1 MKNIYSNKFPLSSS
15 NQLTLNN
22 YLLNQTNL
30 KNELSK
36 IRQRAENQLKSVKF
50 NKSSNSRANS
60 RTNSSY
66 HVRSTFNNSNSNN
79 TRINPVEI
87 NNYFKTNYRNNNL
100 KPTRSN
106 TNIFNSYNNSNS
118 KGINYLQSSKSAV
131 KMGILEN
138 NIINNNLTTA
148 DNSGNSMNNNK
159 NFFNNNLSRN
169 KSERNNTFLQ
179 RLKSINTNTSNNNNT
194 NNNNSNIK
202 FPLLNNNNIN
212 SNNENNNNNNNI
224 DNMNIN
230 SVRITPRTQFKK
242 LKTLNMNEQK
252 NILAI
257 QRMLSAKKRKKSYK
271 KQSEDNISYSDEE
284 YSNDNIET
292 ERIKKKKKQKDL
304 FRSLS
309 KGLENNINNSLING
323 NNNRIFNKKISFKTK
338 NSQINN
344 NNNNINNNN
353 NFFSNGNFESSDTDN
368 TSKNFVKHP
377 TQNFNRI
384 NSPNLDEFTAKKKI
398 IKKNSHNNNI
408 NNYNNKIVKRILGTP
423 SIHGKGFSNK
433 TVMNITASNKQQSKY
448 LKMLSKNNNNDNE
461 NNNSIDM
468 SVNKE
473 LHIFNEEE
481 EEEEEI
487 EENNEKNS
495 NNNNNTIDNNNN
507 NNNNII
513 EMDDNN
519 DYQSMIIDNED
530 ENNNNNDENRFYIDY
545 LSNFNNN
552 NKTKLKPILKKLEHQ
567 IEDKTQNIKQI
578 DLNIKINLLNKCF
591 NLLFLKKIFPTENG
605 ENQIFMDFERKFHEG
620 FKKTKKT
627 ILNTLVFSTDNN
639 NNDNNNNISY
649 LNKLQKKLKKN
660 VDINLIK
667 YKKNTIYNNFF
678 IQCSFLLK
686 YFIIDLYSMI
696 FDNDYF
702 SKNTPK
708 KKTFVRQQ
716 TRNVSFFHNKKFLST
731 SSRSNFRNN
740 TNRSKFIKSSS
751 ETRRRKSFGELNS
764 LHKNVIQNIILNF
777 NDVVNDENMNFLNK
791 FFVLEIYPIFENCS
805 MISEE
810 KFILKIKSITNTENS
825 TNNINHSIQ
834 HTNSNLIF
842 NNKKRFSLSKK
853 RKSKIIELKDLKN
866 PFLIK
871 NKATLKNEKKNLLID
886 KLKSHGYYLRK
897 ETIKYQKKLTNAELK
912 YQLLLTNKR
921 IKKKIKEEDY
931 IKNNLGAIN
940 KNNMIYRVNQLK
952 SEKINSLE
960 NIEKCFFY
968 VKDRNFQ
975 GFKMVFE
982 SEKLHPDICD
992 ENGNSL
998 LCLAVQGNCF
1008 QIVDYLLNLG
1018 ANPNLKNYNYNTPL
1032 HYALTFH
1039 NFEIADMLIQRGAD
1053 EKALNKRGE
1062 TPWQCLDSGNS
1073 II

>member
-1 MKNIYSNKFPLSSS
+1 MKNIFSSKFPLSSS

-66 HVRSTFNNSNSNN
+66 HIRNTFNNSNSNI
-79 TRINPVEI
+79 TRNNQVEI
-87 NNYFKTNYRNNNL
+87 NNYFKTSYRNNNL
-100 KPTRSN
+100 KQNRSN
-106 TNIFNSYNNSNS
+106 TNIFNNTNNKMNF
-118 KGINYLQSSKSAV
+118 LQTSKSAV

-159 NFFNNNLSRN
+159 NFFNNNLT
-169 KSERNNTFLQ
+169 RNNTFLQ
-179 RLKSINTNTSNNNNT
+179 RLKSINNSNNNN

-202 FPLLNNNNIN
+202 FPLLNNNN
-212 SNNENNNNNNNI
+212 NNNNNNDLS
-224 DNMNIN
+224 DNVN
-230 SVRITPRTQFKK
+230 SIRISPKTQFKK

-252 NILAI
+252 NILSL
-257 QRMLSAKKRKKSYK
+257 QRKLSGKKRKKSFK
-271 KQSEDNISYSDEE
+271 KKEDNLSSSDEE
-284 YSNDNIET
+284 FSNEMIET

-309 KGLENNINNSLING
+309 KGLENN

-338 NSQINN
+338 TQINN
-344 NNNNINNNN
+344 NNNNNI
-353 NFFSNGNFESSDTDN
+353 FSNGNLFESSETDN
-368 TSKNFVKHP
+368 TSKNFVKHQ
-377 TQNFNRI
+377 TQNLNL
-384 NSPNLDEFTAKKKI
+384 NTNLDEIISKKKL

-408 NNYNNKIVKRILGTP
+408 NNYNNKILKRILGTP
-423 SIHGKGFSNK
+423 TIHKKGFSNK
-433 TVMNITASNKQQSKY
+433 TVMNVTSTNKQQSKY
-448 LKMLSKNNNNDNE
+448 LKMLSKNNNNNNNNE
-461 NNNSIDM
+461 NDNNSIDI

-473 LHIFNEEE
+473 LHLFEEE
-481 EEEEEI
+481 EEEEE
-487 EENNEKNS
+487 EKNS
-495 NNNNNTIDNNNN
+495 SENNNNSTENNNN
-507 NNNNII
+507 ENNNNENVI

-519 DYQSMIIDNED
+519 EFEIIDED
-530 ENNNNNDENRFYIDY
+530 DDNNNKNEENRFYIDY
-545 LSNFNNN
+545 LSNINKK
-552 NKTKLKPILKKLEHQ
+552 KTKLKPILKKLENQ
-567 IEDKTQNIKQI
+567 IEDKIQNIKQI

-620 FKKTKKT
+620 FKKTKKN
-627 ILNTLVFSTDNN
+627 ILNNLVFSIENN
-639 NNDNNNNISY
+639 NNNKNNKI
-649 LNKLQKKLKKN
+649 LQKKLKKN
-660 VDINLIK
+660 IEIKLIK
-667 YKKNTIYNNFF
+667 YKKNTIFNNFY

-716 TRNVSFFHNKKFLST
+716 TRNISFIHNKKFLST

-740 TNRSKFIKSSS
+740 SNSKFNSTS

-777 NDVVNDENMNFLNK
+777 NDVVNDENINFLNK
-791 FFVLEIYPIFENCS
+791 FFLLEISPVFEK
-805 MISEE
+805 ISIENLQ
-810 KFILKIKSITNTENS
+810 IKIQSIAETEN
-825 TNNINHSIQ
+825 NNNNNNENNNYNIHHTHSNVIY
-834 HTNSNLIF
+834 
-842 NNKKRFSLSKK
+842 NNKKRFSLGKNR
-853 RKSKIIELKDLKN
+853 RKSKIIEIKDLKN

-871 NKATLKNEKKNLLID
+871 NKGTLKNEKKNLLID
-886 KLKSHGYYLRK
+886 KLKSHGYYRRK

-912 YQLLLTNKR
+912 YQLQLTNKR
-921 IKKKIKEEDY
+921 LKKKIKEEDY

-975 GFKMVFE
+975 GFKMIFE

-1018 ANPNLKNYNYNTPL
+1018 ANPNIKNYNYNTPL

-1053 EKALNKRGE
+1053 EKAQNKRGE

>member
-1 MKNIYSNKFPLSSS
+1 MKNIFSTKFPLSSS

-66 HVRSTFNNSNSNN
+66 HIRNTFNNSNSNI
-79 TRINPVEI
+79 TRNNQVEI
-87 NNYFKTNYRNNNL
+87 NNYFKTSYRNNNL
-100 KPTRSN
+100 KQNRSN
-106 TNIFNSYNNSNS
+106 TNIFNNTNNKMNF
-118 KGINYLQSSKSAV
+118 LQTSKSAV

-159 NFFNNNLSRN
+159 NFFNNNLT
-169 KSERNNTFLQ
+169 RNNTFLQ
-179 RLKSINTNTSNNNNT
+179 RLKSINNSNNNN

-202 FPLLNNNNIN
+202 FPLLNNNN
-212 SNNENNNNNNNI
+212 NNNNNDLS
-224 DNMNIN
+224 DNVN
-230 SVRITPRTQFKK
+230 SIRISPKTQFKK

-252 NILAI
+252 NILSL
-257 QRMLSAKKRKKSYK
+257 QRKLSGKKRKKSFK
-271 KQSEDNISYSDEE
+271 KKEDNLSSSDEE
-284 YSNDNIET
+284 FSNEMIET

-309 KGLENNINNSLING
+309 KGLENN
-323 NNNRIFNKKISFKTK
+323 NNRIFNKKISFKTK
-338 NSQINN
+338 TQINN
-344 NNNNINNNN
+344 NNNNNI
-353 NFFSNGNFESSDTDN
+353 FSNGNLFESSETDN
-368 TSKNFVKHP
+368 TSKNFVKHQ
-377 TQNFNRI
+377 TQNLNL
-384 NSPNLDEFTAKKKI
+384 NTNLDEIISKKKL

-408 NNYNNKIVKRILGTP
+408 NNYNNKILKRILGTP
-423 SIHGKGFSNK
+423 TIHKKGFSNK
-433 TVMNITASNKQQSKY
+433 TVMNVTSTNKQQSKY
-448 LKMLSKNNNNDNE
+448 LKMLSKNNNNNNNE
-461 NNNSIDM
+461 NDNNSIDI

-473 LHIFNEEE
+473 LHLFEEE
-481 EEEEEI
+481 EEEEE
-487 EENNEKNS
+487 EKNS
-495 NNNNNTIDNNNN
+495 SENNNNSTENNNN
-507 NNNNII
+507 ENNNNENVI

-519 DYQSMIIDNED
+519 EFEIIDED
-530 ENNNNNDENRFYIDY
+530 DDNNNKNEENRFYIDY
-545 LSNFNNN
+545 LSNINKK
-552 NKTKLKPILKKLEHQ
+552 KTKLKPILKKLENQ
-567 IEDKTQNIKQI
+567 IEDKIQNIKQI

-620 FKKTKKT
+620 FKKTKKN
-627 ILNTLVFSTDNN
+627 ILNNLVFSIENN
-639 NNDNNNNISY
+639 NNNKNNKI
-649 LNKLQKKLKKN
+649 LQKKLKKN
-660 VDINLIK
+660 IEIKLIK
-667 YKKNTIYNNFF
+667 YKKNTIFNNFY

-716 TRNVSFFHNKKFLST
+716 TRNISFIHNKKFLST

-740 TNRSKFIKSSS
+740 SNSKFNSTS

-777 NDVVNDENMNFLNK
+777 NDVVNDENINFLNK
-791 FFVLEIYPIFENCS
+791 FFLLEISPVFEK
-805 MISEE
+805 ISIENLQ
-810 KFILKIKSITNTENS
+810 IKIQSIAETEN
-825 TNNINHSIQ
+825 NNNNNNNENNNYNIHHTHSNVIY
-834 HTNSNLIF
+834 
-842 NNKKRFSLSKK
+842 NNKKRFSLGKNR
-853 RKSKIIELKDLKN
+853 RKSKIIEIKDLKN

-871 NKATLKNEKKNLLID
+871 NKTTLKNEKKNLLID
-886 KLKSHGYYLRK
+886 KLKSHGYYRRK

-912 YQLLLTNKR
+912 YQLQLTNKR
-921 IKKKIKEEDY
+921 LKKKIKEEDY

-975 GFKMVFE
+975 GFKMIFE

-1018 ANPNLKNYNYNTPL
+1018 ANPNIKNYNYNTPL

-1053 EKALNKRGE
+1053 EKAQNKRGE

>member
-1 MKNIYSNKFPLSSS
+1 MKNIFSSKFPLSSS

-66 HVRSTFNNSNSNN
+66 HIRNTFNNSNSNI
-79 TRINPVEI
+79 TRNNQVEI
-87 NNYFKTNYRNNNL
+87 NNYFKTSYRNNNL
-100 KPTRSN
+100 KQNRSN
-106 TNIFNSYNNSNS
+106 TNIFNNTNNKMNF
-118 KGINYLQSSKSAV
+118 LQTSKSAV

-159 NFFNNNLSRN
+159 NFFNNNLT
-169 KSERNNTFLQ
+169 RNNTFLQ
-179 RLKSINTNTSNNNNT
+179 RLKSINNSNNNN

-202 FPLLNNNNIN
+202 FPLLNNNN
-212 SNNENNNNNNNI
+212 NNNNNNDLS
-224 DNMNIN
+224 DNVN
-230 SVRITPRTQFKK
+230 SLRISPKTQFKK

-252 NILAI
+252 NILSL
-257 QRMLSAKKRKKSYK
+257 QRKLSGKKRKKSFK
-271 KQSEDNISYSDEE
+271 KKEDNLSSSDEE
-284 YSNDNIET
+284 FSNEMIET

-309 KGLENNINNSLING
+309 KGLENN

-338 NSQINN
+338 TQINN
-344 NNNNINNNN
+344 NNNNNI
-353 NFFSNGNFESSDTDN
+353 FSNGNLFESSETDN
-368 TSKNFVKHP
+368 TSKNFVKHQ
-377 TQNFNRI
+377 TQNLNL
-384 NSPNLDEFTAKKKI
+384 NTNLDEIISKKKL

-408 NNYNNKIVKRILGTP
+408 NNYNNKILKRILGTP
-423 SIHGKGFSNK
+423 TIHKKGFSNK
-433 TVMNITASNKQQSKY
+433 TVMNVTSTNKQQSKY
-448 LKMLSKNNNNDNE
+448 LKMLSKNNNNNNNNE
-461 NNNSIDM
+461 NDNNSIDI

-473 LHIFNEEE
+473 LHLFEEE
-481 EEEEEI
+481 EEEEE
-487 EENNEKNS
+487 EKNS
-495 NNNNNTIDNNNN
+495 SENNNNSTENNNNDNNNN
-507 NNNNII
+507 ENVI

-519 DYQSMIIDNED
+519 EFEIIDED
-530 ENNNNNDENRFYIDY
+530 DDNNNKNEENRFYIDY
-545 LSNFNNN
+545 LSNINKK
-552 NKTKLKPILKKLEHQ
+552 KTKLKPILKKLENQ
-567 IEDKTQNIKQI
+567 IEDKIQNIKQI

-620 FKKTKKT
+620 FKKTKKN
-627 ILNTLVFSTDNN
+627 ILNNLVFSIENN
-639 NNDNNNNISY
+639 NNNKNNKI
-649 LNKLQKKLKKN
+649 LQKKLKKN
-660 VDINLIK
+660 IEIKLIK
-667 YKKNTIYNNFF
+667 YKKNTIFNNFY

-716 TRNVSFFHNKKFLST
+716 TRNISFIHNKKFLST

-740 TNRSKFIKSSS
+740 SNSKFNSTS

-777 NDVVNDENMNFLNK
+777 NDVVNDENINFLNK
-791 FFVLEIYPIFENCS
+791 FFLLEISPVFEK
-805 MISEE
+805 ISIENLQ
-810 KFILKIKSITNTENS
+810 IKIQSIAETENNNNNNNEN
-825 TNNINHSIQ
+825 NNIHHTHSNVIY
-834 HTNSNLIF
+834 
-842 NNKKRFSLSKK
+842 NNKKRFSLGKNR
-853 RKSKIIELKDLKN
+853 RKSKIIEIKDLKN

-871 NKATLKNEKKNLLID
+871 NKTTLKNEKKNLLID
-886 KLKSHGYYLRK
+886 KLKSHGYYRRK

-912 YQLLLTNKR
+912 YQLQLTNKR
-921 IKKKIKEEDY
+921 LKKKIKEEDY

-975 GFKMVFE
+975 GFKMIFE

-1018 ANPNLKNYNYNTPL
+1018 ANPNIKNYNYNTPL

-1053 EKALNKRGE
+1053 EKAQNKRGE